1 MLKICE
7 ENLQGIL
14 SSYVEKLTKNYPGG
28 YHIVIKSDPRA
39 TGDRTLV
46 SIRYKYRSQMFIGI
60 ISVEGYVITEP
71 GFPCLYIYPENY
83 YIVYILPVVHY
94 HVIIRYVSDCIEID
108 NRNMMWQYYI
118 SIYKYWVTQSGYF
131 IILTIVPLGMG
142 ITYGKLLLCYVI
154 S

>member
-1 MLKICE
+1 M
-7 ENLQGIL
+7 
-14 SSYVEKLTKNYPGG
+14 
-28 YHIVIKSDPRA
+28 KSDPRA

-60 ISVEGYVITEP
+60 ISVEGYRSTEP

-83 YIVYILPVVHY
+83 YNVPILPVVHY
-94 HVIIRYVSDCIEID
+94 HVISRYVRDFMEID
-108 NRNMMWQYYI
+108 NHNMMKQYDI
-118 SIYKYWVTQSGYF
+118 SLYKYWVTQSGYF